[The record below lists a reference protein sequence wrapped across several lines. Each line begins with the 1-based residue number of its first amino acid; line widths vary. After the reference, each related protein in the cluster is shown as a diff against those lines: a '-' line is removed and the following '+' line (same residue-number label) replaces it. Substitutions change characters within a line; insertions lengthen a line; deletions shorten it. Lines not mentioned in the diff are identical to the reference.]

1 MQVAK
6 RKKYVNGGKKHKK
19 KHLKGRQKEKKKKV
33 CNGQQI

>member
-1 MQVAK
+1 MQAAK
-6 RKKYVNGGKKHKK
+6 RKKYVKGGKKRKK